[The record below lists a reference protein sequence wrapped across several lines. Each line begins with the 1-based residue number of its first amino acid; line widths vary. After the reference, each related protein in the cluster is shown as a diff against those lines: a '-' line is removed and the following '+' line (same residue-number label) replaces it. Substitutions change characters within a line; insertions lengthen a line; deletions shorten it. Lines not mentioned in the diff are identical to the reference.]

1 MGGLNDAGLFPS
13 ANGCAT
19 MARRIR
25 NWDALVMFTDP
36 KIWRKQVENRIVELT
51 QEINFLP
58 QGSLD
63 HAKVEHRIRMLR
75 EELSRLDEED
85 EQRGTQWMDPDTGA
99 AADM

>member
-1 MGGLNDAGLFPS
+1 
-13 ANGCAT
+13 
-19 MARRIR
+19 
-25 NWDALVMFTDP
+25 MFTDP

-51 QEINFLP
+51 QEIDFLRA
-58 QGSLD
+58 GSLD
-63 HAKVEHRIRMLR
+63 HAKVEHRIRMLQ